1 MGSSR
6 RGAMEKVVGTAP
18 PSGITGVSQTL
29 SGSSF
34 FPGLQT
40 AGAVAPAIPKT
51 PLEAQEVSGINAIE
65 EPFGGLGGV
74 RGATLSGRSSDG
86 VFELGSSQPSVQVS
100 LSGNETSEEKDEREK
115 REAAVAPPILNE
127 EKAQEAKEK
136 SKDWLTRVSTP

>member
-6 RGAMEKVVGTAP
+6 GTGLSGAVKQSV
-18 PSGITGVSQTL
+18 SNVSQQTGGATPL
-29 SGSSF
+29 MSGSSF
-34 FPGLQT
+34 VPGVST
-40 AGAVAPAIPKT
+40 ASPKT

-86 VFELGSSQPSVQVS
+86 VFELGSSQPSVQVA
-100 LSGNETSEEKDEREK
+100 LSGNETSKEKDEREK